1 MGELA
6 ITTFLSL
13 DGIMQA
19 PGGPQEDV
27 SGGFKH
33 GGWIAPFSDL
43 DGGRIINEI
52 YSNLSA
58 FLLGRVTYD
67 IFAAYWPGITDPANA
82 MAARM
87 NGLPKFVASR
97 TRSTFDWTG
106 STHLNDVV
114 KEVPA
119 LKQRFTG
126 DLLVVGSGELARTLI
141 QNDLIDE
148 YRLMT
153 FPVVLGTGKRL
164 FGDSVVPAALKLVKS
179 SVTGTGVVYNVYRR
193 AGPLKVDSL

>member
-1 MGELA
+1 MGELV

-33 GGWIAPFSDL
+33 GGWIAPFSDP

-67 IFAAYWPGITDPANA
+67 IFAAYWPVITDPANA

-97 TRSTFDWTG
+97 TRSTFDWSG
-106 STHLNDVV
+106 STHVTDVV

-119 LKQRFTG
+119 LKQRLTG

-164 FGDSVVPAALKLVKS
+164 FGNSVVPAALKLVKS